1 MSSITICGL
10 DSEDHVDYVKEFRR
24 VFNLSLVIATVL
36 IFSLSF
42 KSETIERAIQPLN
55 FSGVSAHSNV
65 ALFLLNECME
75 IAQID
80 LRSAT
85 RIAELTK
92 ETESLRLKKYGVAYS
107 GIITVGAL
115 LTEGMLG
122 LLGVPVSIYL
132 IEWDQEI
139 SKIYDQS
146 VSDAVSS
153 YDNAAIN
160 CSEQAQKLDEELR
173 YVDESERNIHFEFGS
188 GSIQYG
194 FLNISPTPKGHVSLV
209 HIRGNQ

>member
-1 MSSITICGL
+1 MSSITICGP
-10 DSEDHVDYVKEFRR
+10 DSEDHVDYVKAFRR
-24 VFNLSLVIATVL
+24 VLKLFLVIATVL
-36 IFSLSF
+36 IFSLSL
-42 KSETIERAIQPLN
+42 KNETIKRAILPLN
-55 FSGVSAHSNV
+55 FSGASAHSNT
-65 ALFLLNECME
+65 ALFMFNDCMAQ
-75 IAQID
+75 AQID
-80 LRSAT
+80 LRKAT
-85 RIAELTK
+85 RIAEVAK
-92 ETESLRLKKYGVAYS
+92 EAESLRLKKYGVTYS

-115 LTEGMLG
+115 LTEG
-122 LLGVPVSIYL
+122 LLGIPVGIYL
-132 IEWDQEI
+132 IDWDQEI

-146 VSDAVSS
+146 VSDAVSN
-153 YDNAAIN
+153 YDNAARN

>member
-42 KSETIERAIQPLN
+42 KSETIERAIQPLY
-55 FSGVSAHSNV
+55 FSSASAHSNV

-75 IAQID
+75 KAQID

-85 RIAELTK
+85 RIAELMK
-92 ETESLRLKKYGVAYS
+92 EAESLRLKKYGVAYS

-132 IEWDQEI
+132 IEWDLEI

>member
-42 KSETIERAIQPLN
+42 KSETIERAIQPLY
-55 FSGVSAHSNV
+55 FSSASAHSNV

-75 IAQID
+75 KAQID

-92 ETESLRLKKYGVAYS
+92 EAESLRLKKYGVAYS

-146 VSDAVSS
+146 VSDAVSN